1 MRIIKSNK
9 LRLLL
14 FFEIFTVLLLLLTCI
29 GSDELQEVYYGED
42 MEGEDLPAGSR
53 EVETEPVKMVAG
65 VYRIHV
71 SSRMTGEE
79 NISLNI
85 VNHRGYTD
93 ALRANNLGILAGNDE
108 VDFDFYLTDTCYEVA
123 LVINFEHATLS
134 DIYEISVWKTK
145 EGNRIL
151 LFLISGFYLLLD
163 AVLYFR
169 YLCVND
175 KITFRQRM
183 VVVSL
188 AGLSILQFLPYW
200 NDSLSLGEDLLF
212 HLMRIE
218 SLADA
223 IKQGESFPYWI
234 TPYWLSGHGYAT
246 TVFYSNLF
254 IFIPALLR
262 VCGFSIMTAYKIFVF
277 VLISITTVVTYISFY
292 KCVEDEYAALLGTML
307 YVLAP
312 YRFTNYLLRG
322 SVGEYLAMSFLPLVF
337 CGFYLLYTRD
347 TTSPDYKD
355 HKWWIVVGMTGVLE
369 SHLLTTELVIVFL
382 FVFCALLLK
391 KTFRKQTFIQ
401 LAEASGIA
409 LAWNCWFY
417 LPMLYML
424 KVDTYKLQANMV
436 NNWVYG
442 LDPRNGLVIWWNRAN
457 SVSEGGFAGRPYSIG
472 AVILLCMVCWGVN
485 TKIRKKKVNKVCLV
499 LSITCILSLF
509 MVTDLFPWD
518 AIQNC
523 SGIGP
528 LVSVIQF
535 PYRLLGIAS
544 VFGSA
549 FVTFAVREWEREDQ
563 NFAKKMIVGITLMGI
578 LLTVY
583 QLEEMTATDEK
594 QTQLYVTANAGT
606 STVMCG
612 EYMLTT
618 EPEAEFTYHDP
629 VEEEGL
635 QWYDYEKHGTNIT
648 ITVENTSEQ
657 EKRLEL
663 PLQGYQGY
671 RAVDTE
677 GTVIGI
683 AEERGAHGDLTLLI
697 PAKYEGNISVAY
709 VGLPIFKAAERVTVI
724 SALISAGYLVYR
736 GSKGRKRAETNE
748 SYI

>member
-1 MRIIKSNK
+1 MKIIKSNK
-9 LRLLL
+9 RQFLL
-14 FFEIFTVLLLLLTCI
+14 FFEILTVIFLLFTCI

-42 MEGEDLPAGSR
+42 MAGEDLPAGSR
-53 EVETEPVKMVAG
+53 EIETEPVEMSAG

-71 SSRMTGEE
+71 SSRMSGEE

-93 ALRANNLGILAGNDE
+93 TLRENSLMILAGNDE
-108 VDFDFYLTDTCYEVA
+108 MDFDFYLTDTCYEVA
-123 LVINFEHATLS
+123 LVINFEHASLN
-134 DIYEISVWKTK
+134 DLYEISVWKTK

-151 LFLISGFYLLLD
+151 LFLVAGFYLLLD
-163 AVLYFR
+163 ALLYFR

-188 AGLSILQFLPYW
+188 AGLAILQFLPYW
-200 NDSLSLGEDLLF
+200 NNSLSLGDDLLF
-212 HLMRIE
+212 HLMRVE

-277 VLISITTVVTYISFY
+277 VLIILTTVIAYLSFY
-292 KCVEDEYAALLGTML
+292 KCVEEKYAALLGTML

-347 TTSPDYKD
+347 TTSPDYKK
-355 HKWWIVVGMTGVLE
+355 HKWWIVVGMTGILE

-382 FVFCALLLK
+382 FAFCVLLVK

-424 KVDTYKLQANMV
+424 QADTYKLQANMV
-436 NNWVYG
+436 VNWVYG
-442 LDPRNGLVIWWNRAN
+442 LDAGNNLVVWWNRAN

-472 AVILLCMVCWGVN
+472 IVILVCMVCWAVN
-485 TKIRKKKVNKVCLV
+485 TGVRKKKINKVCLV
-499 LSITCILSLF
+499 LAVTCIVGLF

-523 SGIGP
+523 PGIGP
-528 LVSVIQF
+528 MVAVIQF
-535 PYRLLGIAS
+535 PYRLLGIVS

-549 FVTFAVREWEREDQ
+549 FVAFAVKEWVEEDPH
-563 NFAKKMIVGITLMGI
+563 FTKKMTAGIALMS
-578 LLTVY
+578 LFLTVY
-583 QLEEMTATDEK
+583 QLEEMVATDEK
-594 QTQLYVTANAGT
+594 QAQLYVTANAGT

-612 EYMLTT
+612 EYMLTM
-618 EPEAEFTYHDP
+618 EPESEFTYHEP
-629 VEEEGL
+629 ETETGL
-635 QWYDYEKHGTNIT
+635 QWCDYEKHGTSIT
-648 ITVENTSEQ
+648 ITVENTSEREQ
-657 EKRLEL
+657 RLEL

-671 RAVDTE
+671 QAVDAAGTE
-677 GTVIGI
+677 IGI
-683 AEERGAHGDLTLLI
+683 AEEKGTHGDLTLLI
-697 PAKYEGNISVAY
+697 PAKYEGTISVTY
-709 VGLPIFKAAERVTVI
+709 VGFPIFKVAEGVTII
-724 SALISAGYLVYR
+724 SVLISAGYFVYR
-736 GSKGRKRAETNE
+736 GSNGRKREK
-748 SYI
+748 